1 METVRCRV
9 GERLHI
15 GDQIAITV
23 IGVQDQRVF
32 LKVSAP
38 QSLVVWRA
46 DAQQETSDAEG
57 YRHSE

>member
-9 GERLHI
+9 GEQLHI

-23 IGVQDQRVF
+23 VDVQDQRVF
-32 LKVSAP
+32 LEVRAP
-38 QSLVVWRA
+38 ESLVIWREDTQQ
-46 DAQQETSDAEG
+46 DASDTEG